1 MARPGRPHAGFTL
14 VELLVVIAIIGILI
28 ALLLPAVQAAREAA
42 RRSSCNNNL
51 KQLGLAMHNYHN
63 TYGAFPSRRGGT
75 ASIGGETPSTRFSGN
90 YNRRSGFIPL
100 LAFLDETSHYSDI
113 VGPTNIGGRIHP
125 KYGPAPWFRVSGADG
140 FKPWGRQVPGLLCPS
155 DTVAPNNPD
164 RQHAR
169 NNYAFSMG
177 DTIQNGTRGVNR
189 NLDILR
195 GVFGN
200 QMCVRIRDIRDGAS
214 NTVAMSERIWNGN
227 IGSRG
232 ANGESARMVTL
243 MRLSNIRNRPIECLA
258 KASSGVFTRGS
269 GNIKAKFGNLW
280 SDGQAERCAINT
292 VIGPNGPACVNDG
305 NGNADSTGTLLPPS
319 SRHPGGVVVLFADS
333 SVRFVSDGISTGN
346 LAAREVTSG
355 PSPYGV
361 WGALGSRAGGDAQQD
376 L

>member
-1 MARPGRPHAGFTL
+1 MLRTEGHRAGFTL
-14 VELLVVIAIIGILI
+14 VELLVVIAIIGVLI

-42 RRSSCNNNL
+42 RRSSCVNNL
-51 KQLGLAMHNYHN
+51 KQWGLSMHTYHN
-63 TYGAFPSRRGGT
+63 QYGAFPSRRGGT
-75 ASIGGETPSTRFSGN
+75 ANRSGETPQTRFSGN

-100 LAFLDETSHYSDI
+100 LAYFGEDSHYMDI
-113 VGPTNIGGRIHP
+113 VGPTNIGGREHP

-155 DTVAPNNPD
+155 DNVLPNNPD

-169 NNYAFSMG
+169 NSYALSMG

-189 NLDILR
+189 NGDILR

-200 QMCVRIRDIRDGAS
+200 QLCVRIRDIRDGTS

-227 IGSRG
+227 INRRG
-232 ANGESARMVTL
+232 AAGEDATMVTL
-243 MRLSNIRNRPIECLA
+243 MQMSNIRNRPIQCVA
-258 KASSGVFTRGS
+258 RSSSGTFPRGA

-280 SDGQAERCAINT
+280 SDGQAERCAFNT
-292 VIGPNGPACVNDG
+292 VVGPNGPACVNDS
-305 NGNADSTGTLLPPS
+305 NGNADSTGVLLPPA
-319 SRHPGGVVVLFADS
+319 SRHPGGAVVLFADGA
-333 SVRFVSDGISTGN
+333 VRFISDGINNGN

-361 WGALGSRAGGDAQQD
+361 WGALGSRAGGDAQRD